1 MKKIIVLLVAMT
13 ALFSFSIASAATQS
27 FMFYIDA
34 EGAVDYDSKDMEKI
48 IKPIREKLPEGV
60 VLHTTPVAS
69 QKLDVA
75 RITAQGKMVNQL
87 RSYPEYEAITPGVK
101 SLMSD
106 DLLQSFLRNQ
116 PYDGVI
122 ILRLKPTDIKLT
134 PNVLNSLLI
143 GFGGNNTEMEIQT
156 SIIVYTKAQGTVF
169 NNTQLIKTKVS
180 GTFAPVAASTRAVP
194 EAMKNINIIK
204 TTR

>member
-1 MKKIIVLLVAMT
+1 MKKFIVLLVTMA
-13 ALFSFSIASAATQS
+13 ALFSFSMASAANQS

-34 EGAVDYDSKDMEKI
+34 EGAINYDSKDMEKV
-48 IKPIREKLPEGV
+48 IKPIRDKLPEGV
-60 VLHTTPVAS
+60 ELHATPAAS

-75 RITAQGKMVNQL
+75 RIVAQGKMVNKL
-87 RSYPEYEAITPGVK
+87 RAYPEYAAITPGIK

-106 DLLQSFLRNQ
+106 DLLQDFLKNE

-134 PNVLNSLLI
+134 TNILNSLLI

-156 SIIVYTKAQGTVF
+156 SIIAYTKAQGTVF
-169 NNTQLIKTKVS
+169 NNTQLIKTKIS

-194 EAMKNINIIK
+194 EAMKNIDVIK
-204 TTR
+204 TSR